1 AADRRRSDLHRS
13 TAAVRQTRRRRGSA
27 ARPQGALMAD
37 IIEVRDV
44 HKRFGPF
51 KALNGVDLTVAEG
64 EVLVV
69 IGRSGS
75 GKSTLIRCLNQL
87 EAHDSGTILI
97 DGLDASRPR
106 DIRKIRT

>member
-1 AADRRRSDLHRS
+1 MAA
-13 TAAVRQTRRRRGSA
+13 
-27 ARPQGALMAD
+27 
-37 IIEVRDV
+37 IIEIRDV
-44 HKRFGPF
+44 HKSFGRF
-51 KALNGVDLTVAEG
+51 KALNGVDLSVAEG

-87 EAHDSGTILI
+87 EAHDSGVILI

-106 DIRKIRT
+106 DYGASAPKPAWCSRTSTCSRI